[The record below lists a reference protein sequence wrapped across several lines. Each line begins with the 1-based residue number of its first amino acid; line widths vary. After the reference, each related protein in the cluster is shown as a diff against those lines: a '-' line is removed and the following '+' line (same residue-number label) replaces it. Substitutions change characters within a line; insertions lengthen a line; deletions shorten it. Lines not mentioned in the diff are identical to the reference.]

1 MINVIFSSRNL
12 HAGDLM
18 HEKQLMEAV
27 LNYLRRNGPASV
39 FKALKESVGEQEAS
53 QYANEIEYALERK
66 DLIDLRG
73 SAEGKMTAEI
83 TTKGKM
89 YLDE

>member
-1 MINVIFSSRNL
+1 
-12 HAGDLM
+12 M

-27 LNYLRRNGPASV
+27 LNYLKRNGPTTV
-39 FKALKESVGEQEAS
+39 FEALKDSLSEAEAKE
-53 QYANEIEYALERK
+53 YASEIEYALDRK
-66 DLIDLRG
+66 DLIDLRAHASG
-73 SAEGKMTAEI
+73 RMIAEI

>member
-1 MINVIFSSRNL
+1 
-12 HAGDLM
+12 M

-27 LNYLRRNGPASV
+27 LNHLKRNGPSTV
-39 FKALKESVGEQEAS
+39 FSALKDSVGDSEANE
-53 QYANEIEYALERK
+53 YANEIEYALERK

-73 SAEGKMTAEI
+73 ESNGRMIAEI

>member
-1 MINVIFSSRNL
+1 V
-12 HAGDLM
+12 

-27 LNYLRRNGPASV
+27 LNHLKRNGPDTV
-39 FKALKESVGEQEAS
+39 FNALKDSIGGPEANE
-53 QYANEIEYALERK
+53 YANEIEYALERK

-73 SAEGKMTAEI
+73 ESNGRMIAEI

-89 YLDE
+89 YLEE